1 MGMVGREAFLQ
12 LPDQDQAL
20 DRCIPTK
27 EAPSVYGNHL
37 PLRETFSQAS
47 PAPNHSGGSLSRL
60 VYPSPPRLRPAPVVD
75 GERFILS
82 PIPFMNPD
90 PALIQKLSG
99 LEGHL
104 SSKIRG
110 QGHVIPR
117 VCSVLERGELG
128 LQPPDKPLGSFL
140 FLGPTGVG
148 KTELTLVCSRY
159 LFGEGALHRFDM
171 SEFQHLDSVKLFL
184 GDETGMPGRLGKVLE
199 SHSRGILLFDEVEKA
214 HRLIWDLFLQ
224 MLDAARITLADHRT
238 HDLSG
243 FYVVCTSNI
252 GSQQLM
258 RPTRLPFATLER
270 AVLAELHRHFRPE
283 LIGRFDE
290 KVVFRPLTPETQR
303 EIAMIVINKEVERYQ
318 KMGIQLAVDEETIEM
333 LIRKGITKAL
343 GARPMK
349 RTVQKYLGDM
359 LRERLMNP

>member
-1 MGMVGREAFLQ
+1 MVAWKTQ
-12 LPDQDQAL
+12 
-20 DRCIPTK
+20 
-27 EAPSVYGNHL
+27 S
-37 PLRETFSQAS
+37 S
-47 PAPNHSGGSLSRL
+47 
-60 VYPSPPRLRPAPVVD
+60 
-75 GERFILS
+75 IL
-82 PIPFMNPD
+82 FMNPD

-99 LEGHL
+99 LEGYL
-104 SSKIRG
+104 ASKIRG
-110 QGHVIPR
+110 QGHIILR

-148 KTELTLVCSRY
+148 KTELTLECSRY
-159 LFGEGALHRFDM
+159 LFGEGSLHRFDM

-184 GDETGMPGRLGKVLE
+184 GDESGMPGRLGKVLE

-224 MLDAARITLADHRT
+224 MLDAARITLANHRVY
-238 HDLSG
+238 DLSG
-243 FYVVCTSNI
+243 FYVICTSNI
-252 GSQQLM
+252 GSHQLM

-290 KVVFRPLTPETQR
+290 KIVFRPLTPDTQR
-303 EIAMIVINKEVERYQ
+303 DIALIVIEEEIERYR
-318 KMGIQLAVDEETIEM
+318 KMGVELMVDEEIFEM
-333 LIRKGITKAL
+333 LIRKGINKAL

-349 RTVQKYLGDM
+349 RIVQKYLGD
-359 LRERLMNP
+359 LVKKRLFERRTHL

>member
-1 MGMVGREAFLQ
+1 MGMVSREAFLQ
-12 LPDQDQAL
+12 LPDQDQAMV
-20 DRCIPTK
+20 RCLPVK
-27 EAPSVYGNHL
+27 EASPLHGNRL
-37 PLRETFSQAS
+37 PLREAFSEA
-47 PAPNHSGGSLSRL
+47 APGSHHPGGELPR
-60 VYPSPPRLRPAPVVD
+60 VVHPPPPRLCPPPMVARNN
-75 GERFILS
+75 
-82 PIPFMNPD
+82 PIPIALMNPD

-99 LEGHL
+99 LENYL
-104 SSKIRG
+104 ASKIRG

-148 KTELTLVCSRY
+148 KTELTLECSRY
-159 LFGEGALHRFDM
+159 LFGDGALHRFDM

-184 GDETGMPGRLGKVLE
+184 GDETGMLGRLGKVLE
-199 SHSRGILLFDEVEKA
+199 SHTRGILLFDEVEKA

-290 KVVFRPLTPETQR
+290 KVVFKPLSPETQR
-303 EIAMIVINKEVERYQ
+303 EIAMIVIGEEVERYR
-318 KMGIQLAVDEETIEM
+318 KMEIDLGVDEETVEM

-359 LRERLMNP
+359 VRERLKNP